1 MMIQGHESSVNHNA
15 KSYEEINKWIEDNK
29 GEELCQLDVAA
40 AAVPD
45 AHDLNQL
52 EAEGVEPLLE
62 SETRHSQHGTDSH
75 ASLTQVHR
83 CRL

>member
-1 MMIQGHESSVNHNA
+1 MIQGHESSVNHNA

-45 AHDLNQL
+45 AHDLHQL
-52 EAEGVEPLLE
+52 EAEGV
-62 SETRHSQHGTDSH
+62 
-75 ASLTQVHR
+75 
-83 CRL
+83 